1 MAILYKKTKGV
12 FVMKKTSKIL
22 VSLFI
27 FINIFTINI
36 FAEDLAYIED
46 ALINIGIGEEYS
58 ENIVQ
63 YLKDI
68 NITES
73 KFQKI
78 EYNINNMKDFVE
90 KIKNEEEISFFKY
103 YTAYKNIMNIAK
115 MLNLDLDIDFNSL
128 SFTLIDKKSDN
139 ILFEGDTNSLAQIYS
154 NYKDSGYD
162 INMAEILQDI
172 NSNNIEEEIN
182 NSEEQFDNEINNS
195 LNIEGNT
202 NNNSEINDAL
212 DEYIDKFE
220 KYNES
225 LSVKNNNDMLEL
237 KIILFIFGVALTA
250 FIVFKIISKVKRLQE
265 S

>member
-1 MAILYKKTKGV
+1 
-12 FVMKKTSKIL
+12 
-22 VSLFI
+22 
-27 FINIFTINI
+27 
-36 FAEDLAYIED
+36 
-46 ALINIGIGEEYS
+46 
-58 ENIVQ
+58 
-63 YLKDI
+63 
-68 NITES
+68 
-73 KFQKI
+73 
-78 EYNINNMKDFVE
+78 MKDFVE

-172 NSNNIEEEIN
+172 KSNNIEEEIN
-182 NSEEQFDNEINNS
+182 KSEEQFDNEINNG

-212 DEYIDKFE
+212 DEYIDEFE

-237 KIILFIFGVALTA
+237 KIIVFIFGVALTA